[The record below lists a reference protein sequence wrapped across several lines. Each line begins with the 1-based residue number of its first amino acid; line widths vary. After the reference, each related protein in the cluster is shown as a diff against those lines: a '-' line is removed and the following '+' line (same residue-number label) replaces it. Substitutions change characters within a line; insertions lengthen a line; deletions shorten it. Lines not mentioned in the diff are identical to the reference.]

1 MGESF
6 DVKSKFN
13 IIGVGE
19 VRKKSSIWI
28 NKVLWSFVGFKNKLN
43 DQKMKKKFEFFF
55 GGRGNRTNGFL
66 FKPIKHKET
75 EESRR

>member
-1 MGESF
+1 
-6 DVKSKFN
+6 
-13 IIGVGE
+13 
-19 VRKKSSIWI
+19 
-28 NKVLWSFVGFKNKLN
+28 
-43 DQKMKKKFEFFF
+43 MKKKFEFFF